1 MSYFPMFVELKN
13 RRCLV
18 VGGGRIAL
26 HKVKVLEDFGAAVTV
41 AAPEILPEIRERADV
56 ICREKKFDLADLD
69 GHELVVAAT
78 NDAKLNSQISE
89 ACRRAGIPVNAVDQ
103 MQDCDFIFPA
113 YLKEGE
119 VVAAFSSGG
128 QSPALTQYLKEQMR
142 PVMTPLLGEL
152 AARLGE
158 IRELVRR
165 RTRNESERKRI
176 YQELL
181 RETLERE
188 SVFSGEEAEETIQKI
203 TGGNEDDGQT
213 EKIES

>member
-1 MSYFPMFVELKN
+1 MSYFPMFIELKN

-69 GHELVVAAT
+69 GQELVVAAT
-78 NDAKLNSQISE
+78 NDAKLNSRISE

-165 RTRNESERKRI
+165 RTRSESERKRI

>member
-1 MSYFPMFVELKN
+1 MSYFPMFIELKN

-26 HKVKVLEDFGAAVTV
+26 HKVKVLAEFGAAVTV
-41 AAPEILPEIRERADV
+41 TAPEILPEIREMPDIV
-56 ICREKKFDLADLD
+56 CREKTFEPADLD
-69 GHELVVAAT
+69 GQELAVAAT
-78 NDAKLNSQISE
+78 DDAELNSRISQ

-103 MQDCDFIFPA
+103 AQDCDFIFPA

-128 QSPALTQYLKEQMR
+128 QSPVLAQYLKAQMR

-152 AARLGE
+152 AECLGE

-165 RTRNESERKRI
+165 RTRNESERKKI

-181 RETLERE
+181 REALERE
-188 SVFSGEEAEETIQKI
+188 RVFSGEEAEETIQKI
-203 TGGNEDDGQT
+203 TGGSGNDGQD

>member
-1 MSYFPMFVELKN
+1 MSYFPMFIELKN

-26 HKVKVLEDFGAAVTV
+26 HKVKVLEDFGAEVTV

-69 GHELVVAAT
+69 GQELVVAAT
-78 NDAKLNSQISE
+78 DDAKLNSRVSE

-103 MQDCDFIFPA
+103 VQDCDFIFPA

-158 IRELVRR
+158 IRELVRQ

-203 TGGNEDDGQT
+203 TGRNEDDGQT